1 MKKVDIFTDGACRG
15 NPGPGGYGSIIRAQ
29 GKEKE
34 ISGSEKSTTN
44 NIAAEH
50 VDDGDNARRVA
61 EATIAALTTPDID
74 FILDTLN
81 CRRFLESDI
90 WNGPA
95 VRDFTESCYQN
106 EDYSSA
112 VKSWKYIQAFSL
124 MDSFRK
130 ASNLGE
136 LAK

>member
-1 MKKVDIFTDGACRG
+1 MGFSSPMPVWYR
-15 NPGPGGYGSIIRAQ
+15 YGL
-29 GKEKE
+29 
-34 ISGSEKSTTN
+34 N
-44 NIAAEH
+44 
-50 VDDGDNARRVA
+50 
-61 EATIAALTTPDID
+61 D

-90 WNGPA
+90 WDGPA

-130 ASNLGE
+130 ASYLGE